1 MYSILVCD
9 DEKDIVSALKIYLM
23 ADGYQ
28 VFEAYNGK
36 EALEVLKEQDI
47 HLVGLSALMTTTVV
61 SMEETI
67 RQLREKAPDCL
78 VMVGGAVLNQD
89 YADMIGADF
98 YGKDAMQSVHY
109 AQRVF
114 GTEE

>member
-36 EALEVLKEQDI
+36 EALEEI
-47 HLVGLSALMTTTVV
+47 GRASC
-61 SMEETI
+61 
-67 RQLREKAPDCL
+67 RE
-78 VMVGGAVLNQD
+78 
-89 YADMIGADF
+89 
-98 YGKDAMQSVHY
+98 
-109 AQRVF
+109 RV
-114 GTEE
+114 